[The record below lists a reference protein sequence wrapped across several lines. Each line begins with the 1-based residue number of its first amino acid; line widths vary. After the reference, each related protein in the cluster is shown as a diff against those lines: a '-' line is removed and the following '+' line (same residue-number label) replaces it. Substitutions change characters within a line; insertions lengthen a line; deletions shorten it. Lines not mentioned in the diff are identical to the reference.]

1 MKSKIWTDANIVYLT
16 EHYASDSDSSI
27 ARHLSI
33 DRKTV
38 SQKSRELGLEKGIDS
53 SWLER
58 AEKVRDLY
66 SSHSHTEIA
75 NKVGIS
81 LRSVARIV
89 SRLGLRRTRNE
100 ERSIRSRIRQEMMK
114 REKRR
119 ILFGLPPITN
129 IKVVTNK
136 PRIKLRHSLKKAGYI
151 ALRGENVMYYH
162 SDMERDNSQ
171 EEKGRTLGLRFEP
184 WENCNQKLCVN
195 I

>member
-1 MKSKIWTDANIVYLT
+1 MKKKIWNDDSIAYLT
-16 EHYASDSDSSI
+16 EHYASCSDTAI

-38 SQKSRELGLEKGIDS
+38 SQKARELGLEKGMDS

-58 AEKVRDLY
+58 ADKVRDLY
-66 SSHSHTEIA
+66 GTYSHAEIA
-75 NKVGIS
+75 GMVGIS

-129 IKVVTNK
+129 IKVVSNK
-136 PRIKLRHSLKKAGYI
+136 PRIKLRHSLKKAGYMV
-151 ALRGENVMYYH
+151 LRGENVMYYH
-162 SDMERDNSQ
+162 SDMKRDASR
-171 EEKGRTLGLRFEP
+171 EEKGRVLGLRFEP

>member
-1 MKSKIWTDANIVYLT
+1 MKSKIWTDANIAYLT

-38 SQKSRELGLEKGIDS
+38 SQKARELGLEKGIDS

-66 SSHSHTEIA
+66 SSHSHAEIA
-75 NKVGIS
+75 SKVGIS

-114 REKRR
+114 KEKRR

-129 IKVVTNK
+129 IKVVSNK
-136 PRIKLRHSLKKAGYI
+136 PRIRLRHSLKKAGYMV
-151 ALRGENVMYYH
+151 LRGENVMYYH
-162 SDMERDNSQ
+162 SEMKRDASR
-171 EEKGRTLGLRFEP
+171 EEKGRVLGLRFEP
-184 WENCNQKLCVN
+184 WENCNRKLCVN